1 MNTYTLESRSMK
13 PYLLFTLCVSCVAA
27 IPASAQQSSDTTQL
41 DPVIVTATRIPTPR
55 NAMTSTVTVLD
66 GEALRAQGIRQV
78 LDALRLVPGLS
89 VVQTGSFGGNT
100 SLFLR
105 GGESDYVKV
114 LLDGVPINDP
124 GGSLDFSDLTLD
136 NVDRIEVVRGPA
148 SVVYGSDAV
157 AGVVQILT
165 KDGGG
170 QQQGRVGF
178 RAGTFGSTSVD
189 ATLSGGLARLDYS
202 LGVSRSTTDGIFA
215 FNSDYS
221 NTSVSGKLRARPD
234 STTNVNLVMRY
245 SDSEF
250 EFPTDFDGT
259 VVDRNSFSV
268 RDRLAVSL
276 EASRLFSSWI
286 EGRVLL
292 ASSDANRRTNDR
304 PDGPADTLGFFGSTS
319 SQSVLRRSADF
330 SASIYGP
337 VTTVLVAGFQIE
349 DEDEMRSDESQSQF
363 GNSSS
368 TSDEGRSSRGY
379 YAEIQSS
386 PVAGLALNAGLRL
399 DNNSAFGTF
408 VTYRGGAS
416 YGVASGTRLRAS
428 IGKAFK
434 EPTFFE
440 NFAFGPFAN
449 GNPDLDPERTVSWE
463 VGAEQTFLSGLLVA
477 EATYFSQRFRNLI
490 QFTAVPANPGDPNF
504 FNIASADASG
514 VELGVRLASR
524 FFNGSI
530 DYTYLDTEVT
540 DAGFDTGA
548 GANFVIGERLLR
560 RPTGKLNLSGSYRV
574 TDRLRAGAALLHVGT
589 RDDRDFSTFPA
600 MPVALPSYTKIDMGG
615 EYLVVPAHGH
625 MPGMTVTA
633 RVENIF
639 DVGYQEVLGFPARG
653 RTLFLGAEVGF

>member
-1 MNTYTLESRSMK
+1 MNIYTLEIPSMK
-13 PYLLFTLCVSCVAA
+13 PYLLFTLSILSVAV

-41 DPVIVTATRIPTPR
+41 APVIVTATRIPTPR

-66 GEALRAQGIRQV
+66 GDALRAQGIRQV

-100 SLFLR
+100 SLFMR

-189 ATLSGGLARLDYS
+189 AALSGGLTHLDYS
-202 LGVSRSTTDGIFA
+202 FGVSRSTTNGTYA

-221 NTSVSGKLRARPD
+221 STSVSAKLRARPD
-234 STTNVNLVMRY
+234 SMTDVNLVLRY

-259 VVDRNSFSV
+259 VADRNSFSV
-268 RDRLAVSL
+268 RDRLAVSVD
-276 EASRLFSSWI
+276 ASRLFSSWI

-292 ASSDANRRTNDR
+292 ALSDANRKTNDR
-304 PDGPADTLGFFGSTS
+304 PDGPADTLGFFASVS
-319 SQSVLRRSADF
+319 SQAVQRKSVDF
-330 SASIYGP
+330 SANIYGP
-337 VTTVLVAGFQIE
+337 AATVFVAGLQIE
-349 DEDEMRSDESQSQF
+349 DEDETRSDESQSQF
-363 GNSSS
+363 GNSTS

-379 YAEIQSS
+379 YTEVQSS
-386 PVAGLALNAGLRL
+386 PIAGLALNAGFRL
-399 DNNSAFGTF
+399 DDNSAFGTF

-416 YGVASGTRLRAS
+416 YSVTSGTRLRAS
-428 IGKAFK
+428 VGKAFK
-434 EPTFFE
+434 EPTFFQ
-440 NFAFGPFAN
+440 NFASGPFAN

-463 VGAEQTFLSGLLVA
+463 VGAEQTFLSGFLIA
-477 EATYFSQRFRNLI
+477 EATYFSQKFRNLI
-490 QFTAVPANPGDPNF
+490 QFTAVPANLSDPNF
-504 FNIASADASG
+504 FNVASADASG
-514 VELGVRLASR
+514 VELGVRLTSKL
-524 FFNGSI
+524 FSGSI

-540 DAGFDTGA
+540 NAGFDTGG

-560 RPTGKLNLSGSYRV
+560 RPRSKLNLSGSYRL

-589 RDDRDFSTFPA
+589 RADRDFSTFPA
-600 MPVALPSYTKIDMGG
+600 TPVALPSYTKLDMGG
-615 EYLVVPAHGH
+615 EFRLVPTNGPVPGT
-625 MPGMTVTA
+625 TVTV
-633 RVENIF
+633 RVENLF
-639 DVGYQEVLGFPARG
+639 DVDYQEVLGFPARG